1 MIENK
6 INTIEVKT
14 TEDFHKL
21 SIQVSL
27 NGLSFCILDT
37 IANSIVLSQSAVFD
51 KQLTP
56 LEVQKKLQS
65 LFEKHDIVQ
74 RQFSE
79 VLVIHKNEFFNLVPK
94 ALFDAGELPNYLKF
108 NTRLLT
114 NDHIVFDEIS
124 SYDIVN
130 VYVPFTNIN
139 NYIFD
144 LFGEFEFQHTATIMI
159 HTLLNSK
166 LNGEKPVCYVYVTP
180 NEMAITV
187 ISHKKL
193 IVYNSYNFNTRE
205 DFIYYVLFTLE
216 QLQLDTENTALK
228 LFGAIEEGDEIY
240 DICYKYVK
248 QVSIFIPSNPAYPI
262 LNIDRDSI
270 DFTMLSTL

>member
-1 MIENK
+1 M
-6 INTIEVKT
+6 
-14 TEDFHKL
+14 
-21 SIQVSL
+21 
-27 NGLSFCILDT
+27 
-37 IANSIVLSQSAVFD
+37 
-51 KQLTP
+51 
-56 LEVQKKLQS
+56 
-65 LFEKHDIVQ
+65 
-74 RQFSE
+74 
-79 VLVIHKNEFFNLVPK
+79 
-94 ALFDAGELPNYLKF
+94 FDADELPNYLKF
-108 NTRLLT
+108 NTKLLT

-159 HTLLNSK
+159 HSLLNSK
-166 LNGEKPVCYVYVTP
+166 LNGKKPVCYIHVTT

-193 IVYNSYNFNTRE
+193 IVYNSYNFNTKE

-216 QLQLDTENTALK
+216 QLRLDTENTALK

-248 QVSIFIPSNPAYPI
+248 HVSIFIPSNPTYPM
-262 LNIDRDSI
+262 LNIDRESI